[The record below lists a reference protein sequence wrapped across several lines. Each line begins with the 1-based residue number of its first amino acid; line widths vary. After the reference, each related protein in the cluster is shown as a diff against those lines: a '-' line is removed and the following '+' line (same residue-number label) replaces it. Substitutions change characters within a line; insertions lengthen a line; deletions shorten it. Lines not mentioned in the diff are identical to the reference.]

1 MIARFAGDVCR
12 CPPRLQLTYTF
23 YYQVLLALD
32 YLLTQNIAHRDVRSD
47 NLLINQQGILK
58 LGKFDSK

>member
-1 MIARFAGDVCR
+1 MSLPLSFLSFSF
-12 CPPRLQLTYTF
+12 LQLTYTF

-58 LGKFDSK
+58 LGKF